1 MKFIIK
7 IKDKPVFKLV
17 SAFSFAIILLLLA
30 VIIVNFAVVDST
42 EDNIYS
48 HDAIPTMASRG
59 DKYDYILVF
68 GCGVKGDGSL
78 TDMLRD
84 RVKVGAELY
93 FSGISDKI
101 IMSGDRSGESYDEP
115 IAMKKYAVELG
126 VPQENI
132 ICDYEGYSTHES
144 VDRFEELYGESSV
157 ILVSQKYH
165 LNRALYI
172 AHEQGVYKSV
182 AVEADL
188 DTYRKQKIYEIRE
201 ILARFKDVIFLN

>member
-7 IKDKPVFKLV
+7 IKDKPVFKFV
-17 SAFSFAIILLLLA
+17 SVFSAAIILLLLT

-42 EDNIYS
+42 ENNIYS
-48 HDAIPTMASRG
+48 HDAIQTMASRG

-68 GCGVKGDGSL
+68 GCGVKEDGSL

-93 FSGISDKI
+93 FSEISDKI

-115 IAMKKYAVELG
+115 GAMKKYAVELG

-132 ICDYEGYSTHES
+132 ICDYEGYSTHKS

-182 AVEADL
+182 AIEADL